1 MNEIAIKERVWLVAT
16 AEQYR
21 REGYDVEIE
30 PRLDFLAGRRPD
42 LVARKDGENR
52 VIEVKSRSALASRST
67 SDIARMVRLQPG
79 WSFDLVL
86 VGEPERMDSPAGSL
100 PLGKDGVTRRADGA
114 EEALA
119 SGYIEAAFLMAWAAW
134 EAAVRVLI
142 AAEEAGSVVATGVE
156 EVLDQARFR
165 GFVSSDE
172 YDRLREMRKFRNAI
186 VHGLSVSP
194 FSEALVRELIALA
207 RTLAAMDVE
216 PAES

>member
-1 MNEIAIKERVWLVAT
+1 M
-16 AEQYR
+16 
-21 REGYDVEIE
+21 
-30 PRLDFLAGRRPD
+30 
-42 LVARKDGENR
+42 
-52 VIEVKSRSALASRST
+52 
-67 SDIARMVRLQPG
+67 
-79 WSFDLVL
+79 
-86 VGEPERMDSPAGSL
+86 
-100 PLGKDGVTRRADGA
+100 
-114 EEALA
+114 
-119 SGYIEAAFLMAWAAW
+119 
-134 EAAVRVLI
+134 RVLI